1 MLLFS
6 RKIFTSLI
14 RRIAGG
20 SLNDRLLNCV
30 LLFLF
35 FSGVFTSLKKK
46 RFLRL
51 LLGGRNREIEE
62 KFTKWEFRLI
72 LTA

>member
-35 FSGVFTSLKKK
+35 FLGVFTSFKKK
-46 RFLRL
+46 
-51 LLGGRNREIEE
+51 
-62 KFTKWEFRLI
+62 KVSPFTPRWQE
-72 LTA
+72 